1 MFTRSSSF
9 FSSSWERK
17 APAAF
22 FHKGGEANPFGGWAA
37 GLRVAKSLRSPAPA
51 MQIRREQ
58 SSPSPMRG
66 LAAPGGPGQD
76 AGAALPEGVH
86 LVPKRTPKSGP
97 RKAAPAP
104 SLLTPLFGFLAPVP
118 FGEGTCFDLPIFP
131 PVHLWQRGLASRQRP
146 PATCGVEART
156 GRVQRSLGN
165 TDPKLLGLSGRLRV
179 QSA

>member
-1 MFTRSSSF
+1 MGKEGTGGL
-9 FSSSWERK
+9 FSQ
-17 APAAF
+17 
-22 FHKGGEANPFGGWAA
+22 GGEANPFGGWAA
-37 GLRVAKSLRSPAPA
+37 GLRVAKSLRRPAPA

-58 SSPSPMRG
+58 SSPSPTRG
-66 LAAPGGPGQD
+66 LAALGGPGQD
-76 AGAALPEGVH
+76 AGAALPKGVR
-86 LVPKRTPKSGP
+86 LVPEGTPKAGP
-97 RKAAPAP
+97 CGAAPVP
-104 SLLTPLFGFLAPVP
+104 SLPTPLFGSLAPAP

-146 PATCGVEART
+146 LATCGVEART